1 MTKVAT
7 PPGVG
12 TLTKLAHHTTHFY
25 LQERD
30 SLQKGWEAMFRAQW
44 STGEFGSGQA
54 NWGFKGATT
63 LQESIGVHRHNTPSL
78 FRTRYR

>member
-7 PPGVG
+7 PLGVR
-12 TLTKLAHHTTHFY
+12 TLAKLAHYTRHFY
-25 LQERD
+25 LQERE
-30 SLQKGWEAMFRAQW
+30 SLQKGWEAMFRAQQ

-54 NWGFKGATT
+54 NWWFKGATT

-78 FRTRYR
+78 FRTC